1 MLIFLW
7 VISIWYLF
15 GKPSKVPFSENPFLS
30 HFTAVCKIRALESNL
45 SNLVSTGH
53 GDFFI
58 IGQPRRNGGAHK
70 LLIFYH
76 QKTEPKRTEI
86 EINKH
91 QQQNTGFFF
100 LIIWNMSHDKSD
112 ISTQIF
118 FHLRS
123 YIIDQVVFTYL
134 KQWNIL
140 TGKDFLNFC
149 ILFSC

>member
-100 LIIWNMSHDKSD
+100 FNHLEHESWQIWYQHTDSLSFKV
-112 ISTQIF
+112 IYY
-118 FHLRS
+118 RS
-123 YIIDQVVFTYL
+123 GCFYL
-134 KQWNIL
+134 LKAMKYFNW
-140 TGKDFLNFC
+140 
-149 ILFSC
+149 